1 MTAKRNTWQKEAVAR
16 YLRASNAFLSAR
28 ELHLQLHTNGST
40 IGLATVYRALAE
52 LEAAREAD
60 CIKSGNGENLYRAC
74 GNSHHHHLVCTD
86 CGVTVEIEAPD
97 LEAWAD
103 VAASQHAFK
112 LRDHRL
118 ELFGI
123 CPDCAK

>member
-1 MTAKRNTWQKEAVAR
+1 MTTKRNTWQKEAVTKC
-16 YLRASNAFLSAR
+16 LRASNAFLSAQ
-28 ELHLQLHTNGST
+28 ELHQQLRTDGSP

-52 LEAAREAD
+52 LEVAGEAD
-60 CIKSGNGENLYRAC
+60 SIKSSNGENLYRAC
-74 GNSHHHHLVCTD
+74 GNAHHHHLVCTD

-97 LEAWAD
+97 LEAWAG
-103 VAASQHAFK
+103 VAASQHGFK